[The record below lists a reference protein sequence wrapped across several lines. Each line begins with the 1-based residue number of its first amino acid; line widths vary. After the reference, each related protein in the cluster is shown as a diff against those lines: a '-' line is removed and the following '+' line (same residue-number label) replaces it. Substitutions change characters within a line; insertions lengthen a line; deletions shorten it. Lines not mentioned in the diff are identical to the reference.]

1 MFFENIFLNQQPMIN
16 QFKQERNCF
25 CHLIVKNYMCNILYK
40 FLIQFE
46 KHMDVRNQ
54 RANTPADFT
63 VLSEAAT

>member
-1 MFFENIFLNQQPMIN
+1 MIN

-25 CHLIVKNYMCNILYK
+25 CHLIVK

-46 KHMDVRNQ
+46 KHMNVRNQ